1 MIRIHKPATAPTK
14 LSKQGKT
21 KAAEHAKDYNTN
33 PADYH
38 NGTKKFNFADSIYND
53 RTVKDALIAAQ
64 HQKCCFCE
72 RLIGKDGDVEHF
84 RPKSAYSQNKK
95 LSVPVITCS
104 SEIHS
109 IILRKLPYLLMNN
122 SELQVQA
129 RKILDTIAFM
139 PFEQC
144 QPLTCEFESIP
155 ARPGIYAIRHRTDGL
170 LYIGKT
176 KSLRGR
182 FSGGHKAFLWA
193 WLDKY
198 NDEDVRIAVELV
210 AHWGNPTLLLELE
223 AIILR
228 TTEPPYNVQIPA
240 EM

>member
-1 MIRIHKPATAPTK
+1 MYPTLGDTITIIR
-14 LSKQGKT
+14 
-21 KAAEHAKDYNTN
+21 
-33 PADYH
+33 
-38 NGTKKFNFADSIYND
+38 
-53 RTVKDALIAAQ
+53 
-64 HQKCCFCE
+64 
-72 RLIGKDGDVEHF
+72 DVNSF
-84 RPKSAYSQNKK
+84 PFK
-95 LSVPVITCS
+95 
-104 SEIHS
+104 
-109 IILRKLPYLLMNN
+109 LMNN

-144 QPLTCEFESIP
+144 QPLTRGFENLP
-155 ARPGIYAIRHRTDGL
+155 ARPGIYAVRHRTDEL

-198 NDEDVRIAVELV
+198 NDEDVRIAVEII

-228 TTEPPYNVQIPA
+228 ATEPPYNVQIPA

>member
-1 MIRIHKPATAPTK
+1 
-14 LSKQGKT
+14 
-21 KAAEHAKDYNTN
+21 
-33 PADYH
+33 
-38 NGTKKFNFADSIYND
+38 
-53 RTVKDALIAAQ
+53 
-64 HQKCCFCE
+64 
-72 RLIGKDGDVEHF
+72 
-84 RPKSAYSQNKK
+84 
-95 LSVPVITCS
+95 
-104 SEIHS
+104 
-109 IILRKLPYLLMNN
+109 MNN
-122 SELQVQA
+122 SELQIQA

-144 QPLTCEFESIP
+144 QPLTRRFDSIP

-198 NDEDVRIAVELV
+198 EDQDIRIA
-210 AHWGNPTLLLELE
+210 AQPISHWDNPALLLELE

-228 TTEPPYNVQIPA
+228 ATEPPYNVQIPA

>member
-1 MIRIHKPATAPTK
+1 M
-14 LSKQGKT
+14 S
-21 KAAEHAKDYNTN
+21 
-33 PADYH
+33 
-38 NGTKKFNFADSIYND
+38 
-53 RTVKDALIAAQ
+53 
-64 HQKCCFCE
+64 
-72 RLIGKDGDVEHF
+72 
-84 RPKSAYSQNKK
+84 
-95 LSVPVITCS
+95 
-104 SEIHS
+104 
-109 IILRKLPYLLMNN
+109 N
-122 SELQVQA
+122 SELQIQA
-129 RKILDTIAFM
+129 RQILDEIALK

-144 QPLTCEFESIP
+144 QPLARGFESIP
-155 ARPGIYAIRHRTDGL
+155 ARPGIYAVRHRMDGL

-198 NDEDVRIAVELV
+198 NDEDVRIAVGLI

-228 TTEPPYNVQIPA
+228 ATEPPYNVQIPA

>member
-1 MIRIHKPATAPTK
+1 MWDYDFCAISVLAFMPT
-14 LSKQGKT
+14 
-21 KAAEHAKDYNTN
+21 N
-33 PADYH
+33 
-38 NGTKKFNFADSIYND
+38 DSD
-53 RTVKDALIAAQ
+53 
-64 HQKCCFCE
+64 
-72 RLIGKDGDVEHF
+72 
-84 RPKSAYSQNKK
+84 
-95 LSVPVITCS
+95 
-104 SEIHS
+104 
-109 IILRKLPYLLMNN
+109 
-122 SELQVQA
+122 LQIQA
-129 RKILDTIAFM
+129 RRILDAIAFI

-144 QPLTCEFESIP
+144 QPLTRGFESIP

-198 NDEDVRIAVELV
+198 SDEDIRIAVQTIS
-210 AHWGNPTLLLELE
+210 HWENPALLLELE

-228 TTEPPYNVQIPA
+228 ATEPPYNVQIPT

>member
-1 MIRIHKPATAPTK
+1 MNVIR
-14 LSKQGKT
+14 
-21 KAAEHAKDYNTN
+21 
-33 PADYH
+33 
-38 NGTKKFNFADSIYND
+38 
-53 RTVKDALIAAQ
+53 
-64 HQKCCFCE
+64 
-72 RLIGKDGDVEHF
+72 DVN
-84 RPKSAYSQNKK
+84 S
-95 LSVPVITCS
+95 LPVF
-104 SEIHS
+104 
-109 IILRKLPYLLMNN
+109 KLMNN

-129 RKILDTIAFM
+129 RKILDTIAFT

-144 QPLTCEFESIP
+144 QPLTRGFENIP
-155 ARPGIYAIRHRTDGL
+155 ARPGIYAVRHRTDGL

-198 NDEDVRIAVELV
+198 NDEDVRIAVELI

-228 TTEPPYNVQIPA
+228 ATEPPYNVQIPA

>member
-1 MIRIHKPATAPTK
+1 MRFIYLTLGDTITVIRDANSFPA
-14 LSKQGKT
+14 
-21 KAAEHAKDYNTN
+21 
-33 PADYH
+33 
-38 NGTKKFNFADSIYND
+38 FI
-53 RTVKDALIAAQ
+53 
-64 HQKCCFCE
+64 
-72 RLIGKDGDVEHF
+72 
-84 RPKSAYSQNKK
+84 
-95 LSVPVITCS
+95 
-104 SEIHS
+104 
-109 IILRKLPYLLMNN
+109 LMNY
-122 SELQVQA
+122 SELQIQA

-144 QPLTCEFESIP
+144 QPLTRGFESIP
-155 ARPGIYAIRHRTDGL
+155 ARPGIYAVRHRTDGL

-198 NDEDVRIAVELV
+198 NDEDVRIAIELI
-210 AHWGNPTLLLELE
+210 AHWGNPALLLELE

-228 TTEPPYNVQIPA
+228 ATEPPYNVQIPG